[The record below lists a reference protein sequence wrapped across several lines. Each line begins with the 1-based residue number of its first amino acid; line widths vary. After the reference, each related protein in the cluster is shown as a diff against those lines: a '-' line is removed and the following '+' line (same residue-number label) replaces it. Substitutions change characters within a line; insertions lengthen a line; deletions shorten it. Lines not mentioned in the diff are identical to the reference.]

1 MFGAKIKAVLS
12 THKAQLVV
20 ASLISATAGGIVGT
34 VITKRVLNESYS
46 ELLATE
52 IDEAKRFYDGLHK
65 RGVFETPESTVAAA
79 EAVRAL
85 ADYQGLEP
93 DEEDDE
99 EETHVVPVEVTEA
112 IPDEI
117 EEENIFDSQTTSTFN
132 YEVELAKRTP
142 GQPYVITDAEYFQ
155 NESGYEQV
163 TLTYYAGDNVLADD
177 RDQMVENVSRVVG
190 DENLNRFGHGSN
202 DSRVVY
208 VRNDKMN
215 VDYEILLHDGDY
227 AVVVHGYMPDEP
239 RRKPRRMRDD
249 RE

>member
-12 THKAQLVV
+12 THRAQLVV
-20 ASLISATAGGIVGT
+20 ASIISATAGGVVGT

-46 ELLATE
+46 EILAIE

-79 EAVRAL
+79 EATRAL
-85 ADYQGLEP
+85 VEYQGQDP
-93 DEEDDE
+93 DEE
-99 EETHVVPVEVTEA
+99 EETHIIPVEVVEA
-112 IPDEI
+112 IPEEI

-132 YEVELAKRTP
+132 YESELAKRTP
-142 GQPYVITDAEYFQ
+142 GQPYVITDAEYLQ

-177 RDQMVENVSRVVG
+177 RDQMVENVSRIVG

-208 VRNDKMN
+208 VRNDKMS

-227 AVVVHGYMPDEP
+227 SVVVHGYTPDEP